1 MEFIGLDAERI
12 DFTTA
17 LNSPK
22 SQSFGRRIYFIE
34 QQGRSFWLKFQ
45 LLSSGVHD
53 LYHAHQHSFLN
64 ELNCY
69 TQLSHSQTAEKKLL
83 LNFSILKTSQFFH
96 ALRQQAFQEQNSKQY
111 SFQKHETFI
120 DQVLCV
126 EHATLL
132 FPAQIDQFDRTEI
145 FNRLKLSLDVLE
157 HLHECGYI
165 HGDLKIE
172 HFRYSNDQA
181 ALIDF
186 EQTSHVQWLNHLA
199 NTATPRYMAPE
210 LFHAENKSFASDI
223 YALGVIW
230 LEWLTQIRFQQK
242 SYLDWAKLHC
252 QSLKI
257 DLPMQ
262 FEMLE
267 EILLSM
273 LMKNKQQRCSNIYQ
287 LKQVLSKIA

>member
-1 MEFIGLDAERI
+1 MLLDVGRI
-12 DFTTA
+12 DLTTA

-34 QQGRSFWLKFQ
+34 QQGRSFWLKLQ
-45 LLSSGVHD
+45 LRRSDEYD
-53 LYHAHQHSFLN
+53 LYHAHQQSFLN

-69 TQLSHSQTAEKKLL
+69 TQLSYSETVDKKLL

-96 ALRQQAFQEQNSKQY
+96 DFKIQAFQEQNFKEY
-111 SFQKHETFI
+111 GCQKHETFI

-132 FPAQIDQFDRTEI
+132 FPALIDQLDRTEI

-157 HLHECGYI
+157 HLHECGYT

-186 EQTSHVQWLNHLA
+186 EQTSHVQWVNHLV

-210 LFHAENKSFASDI
+210 LFHAESKSFASDI
-223 YALGVIW
+223 YALGIIW

-267 EILLSM
+267 EILLRM